1 MKTGNL
7 EFNSSKLS
15 YPSKELDLE
24 ILCTQDFLHTTF
36 HVQSHTI
43 SPHQNNPKEA
53 LLTFIIEGISYSDI
67 VPRHEG
73 GQKVSLSNKMQEIL
87 ISSLKKNLPVTV
99 QLGSSE
105 TIIKAE
111 KFAGYYNRLKRDL

>member
-1 MKTGNL
+1 MKTGNV
-7 EFNSSKLS
+7 EFDSSRLS

-24 ILCTQDFLHTTF
+24 ILCTQGLLHTTF

-43 SPHQNNPKEA
+43 SAHQNNPKEA

-67 VPRHEG
+67 AARHEG
-73 GQKVSLSNKMQEIL
+73 GQRVSLSNKMQEIL

-111 KFAGYYNRLKRDL
+111 KFAKYYTHFKRDL